1 MTDIRGQ
8 SGKRQAE
15 ARDTAVAP
23 ENAGKGGLPG
33 EKRILK
39 PGDNCVI
46 RTISVRSSMKI
57 IYYLMAADGR
67 IFHNEQEKYEEIG
80 RGLDPGFDAVRDEI
94 IASCDPEPDSSLEP
108 EAYMHSLMDGIRAA
122 VLEGINQ
129 ENASIAPKVLVW
141 DLLIIDQYGDFH
153 VIMEPSRKKLDSWIQ
168 KNVTEG
174 ELQIVNTFNFGPVL
188 IADGQTTSQNFNKAL
203 NCDHI
208 GANKLAQ
215 RMCICQMDHLTYM
228 IVTSEGPDNEKG
240 AGLTLNEFVGCL
252 REIEGKLDGYRIKT
266 AFNMDGG
273 NSATLVF
280 KDPDRNQLIK
290 INGQNNQNAERW
302 IKDILYFA
310 SAWNQ

>member
-1 MTDIRGQ
+1 MTDTRGQ
-8 SGKRQAE
+8 FGKRQAE

-94 IASCDPEPDSSLEP
+94 IASCDPEPDRSLEP

-129 ENASIAPKVLVW
+129 ETASIAPKVLVW
-141 DLLIIDQYGDFH
+141 DLLIIAYSDGYYDPRERRL
-153 VIMEPSRKKLDSWIQ
+153 VRYTVKKLEIDIELFMRMEIGFLEMMHLDSELDWIRTQEHPRLQMKAIARELEAQ
-168 KNVTEG
+168 KAAIFE
-174 ELQIVNTFNFGPVL
+174 EMKEI
-188 IADGQTTSQNFNKAL
+188 IAG
-203 NCDHI
+203 
-208 GANKLAQ
+208 
-215 RMCICQMDHLTYM
+215 
-228 IVTSEGPDNEKG
+228 
-240 AGLTLNEFVGCL
+240 
-252 REIEGKLDGYRIKT
+252 
-266 AFNMDGG
+266 
-273 NSATLVF
+273 
-280 KDPDRNQLIK
+280 
-290 INGQNNQNAERW
+290 
-302 IKDILYFA
+302 
-310 SAWNQ
+310 